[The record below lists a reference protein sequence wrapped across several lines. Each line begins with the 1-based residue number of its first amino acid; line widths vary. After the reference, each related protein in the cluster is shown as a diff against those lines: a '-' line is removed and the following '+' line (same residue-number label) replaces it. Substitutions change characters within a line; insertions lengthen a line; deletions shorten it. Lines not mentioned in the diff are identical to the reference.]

1 MVSSGRK
8 RPSPSPDRKP
18 LAAMALTAPAYQAE
32 GSTSEKGALSLRRRF
47 RAEATMALNS
57 ARVMVSPGW
66 KVPS

>member
-1 MVSSGRK
+1 M
-8 RPSPSPDRKP
+8 
-18 LAAMALTAPAYQAE
+18 AAMALTAPAYQAE

-66 KVPS
+66 KVPSS